1 MISKEAFIGYVRK
14 NPIAVG
20 CAVVALACVV
30 ALYLRSELL
39 PDAETELE
47 TKSAEGHRL
56 AQNVRNAAQLPEQ
69 LAAITA
75 ATAEI
80 QPRLLRADELAKNL
94 QYFYKLEADT
104 GTKLLDLRQLSGSAP
119 AKGAA
124 KSAFTIVPFNL
135 TVRGE
140 YAALLD
146 FLRRLE
152 NGTHY
157 ARVLT
162 AAIASNAPERSGPLS
177 LQLTVELLGQP

>member
-30 ALYLRSELL
+30 TLYIRIDLISN
-39 PDAETELE
+39 AEAELE
-47 TKSAEGHRL
+47 TKSAEGRRL

-69 LAAITA
+69 LAAITGA
-75 ATAEI
+75 MSEI

-94 QYFYKLEADT
+94 QYFYKLEAET
-104 GTKLLDLRQLSGSAP
+104 GTKLLDLRQLSGGAAP
-119 AKGAA
+119 KGAA
-124 KSAFTIVPFNL
+124 KTAFATVTFNL

-140 YAALLD
+140 YAALLE

-152 NGTHY
+152 NGVHY